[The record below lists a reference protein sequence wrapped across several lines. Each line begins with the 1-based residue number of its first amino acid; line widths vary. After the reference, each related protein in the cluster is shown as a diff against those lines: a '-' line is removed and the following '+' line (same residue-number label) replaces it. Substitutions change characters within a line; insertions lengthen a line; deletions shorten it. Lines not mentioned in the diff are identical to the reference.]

1 MCEAT
6 ARARLKKCCRVLHKT
21 RDAYGVPG
29 YYVSDYYNVI
39 VYGMPTNYLVTMH
52 FHPMT
57 YHFFVDRNAERESNG
72 IPGIYPDEN
81 LYALSCLIQWI
92 FRSRIRDGEKIEV
105 YIPNLR
111 MRSLLIDWLEN
122 RA

>member
-39 VYGMPTNYLVTMH
+39 VYGMPTNYLVTMEDVVE
-52 FHPMT
+52 
-57 YHFFVDRNAERESNG
+57 YIRE
-72 IPGIYPDEN
+72 
-81 LYALSCLIQWI
+81 
-92 FRSRIRDGEKIEV
+92 
-105 YIPNLR
+105 
-111 MRSLLIDWLEN
+111 LEEEQQ
-122 RA
+122 AAGQTE